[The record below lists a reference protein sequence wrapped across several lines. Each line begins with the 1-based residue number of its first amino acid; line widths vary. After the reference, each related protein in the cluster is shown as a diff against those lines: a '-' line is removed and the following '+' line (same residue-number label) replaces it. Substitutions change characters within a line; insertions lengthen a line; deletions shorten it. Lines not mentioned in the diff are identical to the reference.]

1 MNLYLPSDVIPL
13 ATTTLV
19 ALKPAQNV
27 IKSPKNRRAGGFTAG
42 PGLRLLAVALVWL
55 SVAQLVAEGPRV
67 KWGGVMFRGKAVDR
81 PKLYPMLSEAKT
93 LEKLQEVLTGI
104 ARGINRTDCQIMVDG
119 QFSFTAGDGLVM
131 GCVIEDEDFIEA
143 KLAFKDR
150 NEYYGQLV
158 VAASIIVFDF
168 QQGVVVSSAIV
179 STMVP
184 FGDKDSIKEPLSPE
198 QRARLLEEA
207 VYKSQQE
214 NGDLISRVKTKMGY
228 IPIKQKANFGR
239 LQVNL
244 PTIEEASVKE
254 LEAEDPLQS
263 IRIRRQFSQKI
274 AASLVEDFR
283 INVLPP
289 IDGDSTLSQM
299 TVSFADKSKLSANEP
314 AEKVFQLPPPT
325 VVAEISISN
334 VGNEV
339 VKKYSNN
346 VQTTMVFGAGMIIK
360 FIELGN
366 LKYEKLW
373 GYGANRGF
381 PPETAES
388 QAASVKR
395 LMYRK
400 AIEDG
405 FENEF
410 MKTVVKDK
418 KWKQLTVKLS
428 M

>member
-1 MNLYLPSDVIPL
+1 MGSHRVSKDAILGLSNDPNRTSIHHSMELIRILQAGGI
-13 ATTTLV
+13 
-19 ALKPAQNV
+19 V
-27 IKSPKNRRAGGFTAG
+27 IKMGARLIAAMFVLLTA
-42 PGLRLLAVALVWL
+42 V
-55 SVAQLVAEGPRV
+55 QLVAEEPRV
-67 KWGGVMFRGKAVDR
+67 KWGGVMFRGKDVDR
-81 PKLYPMLSEAKT
+81 TKLYPMLSEAKT
-93 LEKLQEVLTGI
+93 LERLQETLSGI
-104 ARGINRTDCQIMVDG
+104 ARNVNRTDCQILVGG
-119 QFSFTAGDGLVM
+119 QFSLTAGDGLVM
-131 GCVIEDEDFIEA
+131 GCVIEDEDFIES

-158 VAASIIVFDF
+158 VAASIVVFDF

-184 FGDKDSIKEPLSPE
+184 FGDKDPIKEPLSAD

-207 VYKSQQE
+207 IYKSQHE

-228 IPIKQKANFGR
+228 IPIKPKANFGR

-244 PTIEEASVKE
+244 PTIEEASLKE
-254 LEAEDPLQS
+254 LEAEDPLQA

-289 IDGDSTLSQM
+289 IDGDSTLNQM

-314 AEKVFQLPPPT
+314 TEKIFQLPPPT

-360 FIELGN
+360 FLELGN